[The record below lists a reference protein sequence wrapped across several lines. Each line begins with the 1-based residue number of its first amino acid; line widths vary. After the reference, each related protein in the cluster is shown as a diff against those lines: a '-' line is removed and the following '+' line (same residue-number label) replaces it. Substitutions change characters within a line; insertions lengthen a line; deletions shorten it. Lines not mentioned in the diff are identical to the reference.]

1 MEKPRNFKP
10 IVETNTKNISTTGK
24 AQRQDQPV
32 NESKL
37 VTGLTAANSNG
48 EAIIKKPIRTVANK
62 TKTNPKGSGTKPKLR
77 DTSFYPDH
85 VFNPINNCVIVLVPN
100 SKVKIED
107 YTDFIHAT
115 QDETRANDIVDILPP
130 LYNVHFNI
138 IQNVD
143 TRFMVGDEVVVNFK
157 YRSTVEL
164 TAIKQKETRI
174 IKEIKV
180 VNLKNMSAIV
190 AYLDNNDFFPIN
202 ELDHVR
208 A

>member
-1 MEKPRNFKP
+1 
-10 IVETNTKNISTTGK
+10 
-24 AQRQDQPV
+24 
-32 NESKL
+32 
-37 VTGLTAANSNG
+37 
-48 EAIIKKPIRTVANK
+48 
-62 TKTNPKGSGTKPKLR
+62 
-77 DTSFYPDH
+77 
-85 VFNPINNCVIVLVPN
+85 
-100 SKVKIED
+100 
-107 YTDFIHAT
+107 
-115 QDETRANDIVDILPP
+115 
-130 LYNVHFNI
+130 
-138 IQNVD
+138 
-143 TRFMVGDEVVVNFK
+143 MVGDEVVVKFK